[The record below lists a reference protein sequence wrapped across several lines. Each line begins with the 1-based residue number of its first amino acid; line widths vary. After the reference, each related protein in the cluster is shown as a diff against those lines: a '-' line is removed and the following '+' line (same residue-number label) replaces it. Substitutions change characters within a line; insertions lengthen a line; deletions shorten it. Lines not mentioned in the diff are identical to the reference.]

1 MTHIIISSEG
11 DMESGIEKATELA
24 KLEAA
29 NLTLEFPSENFA
41 KVFMENMFVAFIDA
55 KVPKDSNMNLNVMF
69 PMENDN
75 EEEGFEFGS

>member
-1 MTHIIISSEG
+1 MTHIVIDSEG
-11 DMESGIEKATELA
+11 DMESGLETATRLA
-24 KLEAA
+24 KIEGSS
-29 NLTLEFPSENFA
+29 LTLEFPSEGFA
-41 KVFMENMFVAFIDA
+41 KMFMENMFVAFIDA